1 MMHSTDECSTVASAG
16 LATNATTSKQDTE
29 SPVDLIPASQF
40 TIDELA
46 DAYNQARV
54 DYIVPMPMNARR
66 LQKYIDNYDIDLNTS
81 VVAMLD
87 GDILG
92 LSMLGV
98 REDRTWVT
106 RLGVLPHKRRRGIGQ
121 ILMEHH
127 IDMSDEIDVDFVRLE
142 VIKNNV
148 PAHQLFRKLGFE
160 ETRDLVILRR
170 PPGPFTIEV
179 PPYDL
184 NPLGTQPALHL
195 LKQRSSHPAWKDEVK
210 SLQNIGHLAMLCVE
224 LEDGGRGW
232 IAYQNTA
239 LQLSHLVL
247 ETQQGD
253 PHDVGRALL
262 HALHTNYPI
271 QDTKVE
277 NIPVDSPHLPAFE
290 DAGYVEAF
298 RRIEM
303 ELYF

>member
-1 MMHSTDECSTVASAG
+1 MMHQTVKTQTAATD
-16 LATNATTSKQDTE
+16 TSE
-29 SPVDLIPASQF
+29 PAVDLLPASQF

-66 LQKYIDNYDIDLNTS
+66 LQNYIDNYDVDLSAS
-81 VVAMLD
+81 VVAMLE
-87 GDILG
+87 GDMLG

-98 REDRTWVT
+98 REDRSWVT
-106 RLGVLPHKRRRGIGQ
+106 RLGVIPNKRRRGIGQ
-121 ILMEHH
+121 LLMEHH
-127 IDMSDEIDVDFVRLE
+127 VDTSDEIDVDFVRLE

-148 PAHQLFRKLGFE
+148 PAHRLFRKLGFE
-160 ETRDLVILRR
+160 ETRELLILRR
-170 PPGPFTIEV
+170 PPGPFEVDV

-184 NPLGTQPALHL
+184 KPLGTMPALHL
-195 LKQRSSHPAWKDEVK
+195 LKQRSSHPAWKDEVE
-210 SLQNIGHLAMLCVE
+210 SLENLGHLAMLCVE
-224 LEDGGRGW
+224 LEEGGCGW
-232 IAYQNTA
+232 IAYQNTS

-247 ETQQGD
+247 ETQEGD
-253 PHDVGRALL
+253 PQAVGRALL

-277 NIPVDSPHLPAFE
+277 NVPVDEPHLPAFE

-303 ELYF
+303 ELHF